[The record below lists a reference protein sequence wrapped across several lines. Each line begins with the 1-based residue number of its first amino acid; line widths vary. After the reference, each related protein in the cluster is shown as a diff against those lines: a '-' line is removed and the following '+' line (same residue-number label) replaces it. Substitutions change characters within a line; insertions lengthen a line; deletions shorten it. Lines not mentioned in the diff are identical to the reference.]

1 MSELIMSEIVEAV
14 AKSYLEYCER
24 EYRRGWAA
32 QVTTGYSEEE
42 ATQMYLDGWQ
52 DAYAYSEMMSGRRAA
67 K

>member
-1 MSELIMSEIVEAV
+1 MTEMVDAV

-32 QVTTGYSEEE
+32 QSTAGYAEEE
-42 ATQMYLDGWQ
+42 ATQMYFDGWQ
-52 DAYAYSEMMSGRRAA
+52 DAYAYGEMMSNRRA